1 MANIFYDLLKN
12 KFYHIEGGMK
22 IKETPLPGLLI
33 IEPRVHGDSRGYF
46 FESWQEERY
55 KKAGIQSVFVQD
67 NESRSV
73 RGVVRGLHYQL
84 EPWSQAKLVRAVAGR
99 VYDVAVDLRKSSPT
113 FGRWFGLELD
123 GDSKKQL
130 FIPRGFAHGFSVL
143 SETAIFSYKIDNAYN
158 RDAERAININD
169 AALNIDW
176 QLGTQNSI
184 VSEKDLNAPL
194 FKEAEMNFKFEGQ

>member
-1 MANIFYDLLKN
+1 
-12 KFYHIEGGMK
+12 MK

-55 KKAGIQSVFVQD
+55 KKAGIFAGFVQD
-67 NESRSV
+67 NESKSL

-84 EPWSQAKLVRAVAGR
+84 EPWSQAKLVRVVQGR
-99 VYDVAVDLRKSSPT
+99 VYDVALDLRKGSPT
-113 FGRWFGLELD
+113 FGKWFGMELND
-123 GDSKKQL
+123 DSKKQL

-143 SETAIFSYKIDNAYN
+143 SDTAIFSYKIDNAYN
-158 RDAERAININD
+158 RDSERAININD
-169 AALNIDW
+169 SDLNIDW
-176 QLGTQNSI
+176 QLDAENSI

-194 FKEAEMNFKFEGQ
+194 FKNAEMNFKF

>member
-1 MANIFYDLLKN
+1 M
-12 KFYHIEGGMK
+12 E

-33 IEPRVHGDSRGYF
+33 IEPRLHGDSRGYF

-55 KKAGIQSVFVQD
+55 KKAGIHSVFVQD
-67 NESRSV
+67 NESKSV

-113 FGRWFGLELD
+113 FGQWFGLELD

-176 QLGTQNSI
+176 QLGTQNAI

-194 FKEAEMNFKFEGQ
+194 FKEAEMNFNFEGE